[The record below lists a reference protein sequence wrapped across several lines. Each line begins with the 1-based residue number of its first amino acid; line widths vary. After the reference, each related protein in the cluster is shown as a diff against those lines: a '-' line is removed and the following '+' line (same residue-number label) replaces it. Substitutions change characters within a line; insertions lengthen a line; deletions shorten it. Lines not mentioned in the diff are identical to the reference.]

1 MTDTGRSRRDRRRQR
16 KDPRRS
22 RRHKQGEFTEL
33 LLMALSDGDK
43 TIQQILEQFSG
54 LERRVGY
61 FRLGELDSDFAQ
73 EVQHEVA
80 LLCDNGL
87 VTENGGVYSIT
98 PEGRARASDYLG
110 LAARVSRL
118 IERILH
124 PETVSVVGVGV
135 HFALAALKLGAA
147 VVSGS
152 IGLLSDGTDTLLDG
166 LSSILVFLGLKF
178 DKERYVNVVLVVLM
192 LGVGLSLIIE
202 VVHRLLQPFQPRAD
216 VLSFGAAVASG
227 VVCLLLGQYQQYVG
241 VRSGSLSLVSQSV
254 DSRNHVVV
262 AAGVS
267 AGLVA
272 AALNF
277 ELLDVFVGLGVAVL
291 IIKSA
296 LELAAETIKAL
307 QGEEV
312 DLSRYEPA
320 LLGMYRDAKERRF
333 REWILYLV
341 YSRGPINKAELRHL
355 AQEALDFREVTLL
368 RELGVAEDGSPDERL
383 EDALGELSERAL
395 VSGNDPIVVTSKGKQ
410 EIEDILL
417 KRRHAFWQGDTRV

>member
-1 MTDTGRSRRDRRRQR
+1 
-16 KDPRRS
+16 
-22 RRHKQGEFTEL
+22 
-33 LLMALSDGDK
+33 
-43 TIQQILEQFSG
+43 
-54 LERRVGY
+54 
-61 FRLGELDSDFAQ
+61 
-73 EVQHEVA
+73 
-80 LLCDNGL
+80 
-87 VTENGGVYSIT
+87 
-98 PEGRARASDYLG
+98 
-110 LAARVSRL
+110 
-118 IERILH
+118 LH

-147 VVSGS
+147 AVSGS

-166 LSSILVFLGLKF
+166 LSSVLVFLGLKF

-202 VVHRLLQPFQPRAD
+202 AVHRLLQPFQPRVD
-216 VLSFGAAVASG
+216 LLSFGAAIASG

-254 DSRNHVVV
+254 DSRNHVIV
-262 AAGVS
+262 AGGVL

-277 ELLDVFVGLGVAVL
+277 GLLDVIVGLAVAVL

-296 LELAAETIKAL
+296 LELAAEVIKAF

-320 LLGMYRDAKERRF
+320 LLGMYRGAKQRRF

-341 YSRGPINKAELRHL
+341 YNRGPINKAALCLL
-355 AQEALDFREVTLL
+355 AKEALDFREVTLL
-368 RELGVAEDGSPDERL
+368 RELGIAEDGSPDERL
-383 EDALGELSERAL
+383 EDALGQLSERRL
-395 VSGNDPIVVTSKGKQ
+395 VSGHDPIVVTSKGKQ

-417 KRRHAFWQGDTRV
+417 KRQHAFWQGHNRV

>member
-1 MTDTGRSRRDRRRQR
+1 MTDSKPHHRDKRWQRRHSRRS
-16 KDPRRS
+16 S
-22 RRHKQGEFTEL
+22 RRGQGELTEM

-43 TIQQILEQFSG
+43 TFDQLLEQFSR
-54 LERRVGY
+54 LERRMGH
-61 FRLGELDSDFAQ
+61 FRFGELDAEFVLAARQD
-73 EVQHEVA
+73 VQ
-80 LLCDNGL
+80 LLRDNGL
-87 VTENGGVYSIT
+87 LTEEEGVCSIT
-98 PEGRARASDYLG
+98 AEGREKARGYVG
-110 LAARVSRL
+110 LAARFSRFIDRVL
-118 IERILH
+118 L
-124 PETVSVVGVGV
+124 PETVSIVGMGV

-147 VVSGS
+147 AVSGS

-166 LSSILVFLGLKF
+166 LSSVLVFLGLKL

-202 VVHRLLQPFQPRAD
+202 VVHRLLQPFQPRVD
-216 VLSFGAAVASG
+216 LLSFGAAIASG

-254 DSRNHVVV
+254 DSRNHVIV
-262 AAGVS
+262 AVGVS

-277 ELLDVFVGLGVAVL
+277 ALLDAFVGLGVAVL

-296 LELAAETIKAL
+296 LQLAAEAIKSF

-320 LLGMYRDAKERRF
+320 VLGMYRGAKQRRF

-341 YSRGPINKAELRHL
+341 YNRGPINRAELRHL
-355 AQEALDFREVTLL
+355 AKEALDFTEVTLL
-368 RELGVAEDGSPDERL
+368 RELGMAEDGSPDERL
-383 EDALGELSERAL
+383 SDALGELSERGL
-395 VSGNDPIVVTSKGKQ
+395 VSGDDPIVVTSKGKQ

-417 KRRHAFWQGDTRV
+417 KRQHAFWRGHTSV